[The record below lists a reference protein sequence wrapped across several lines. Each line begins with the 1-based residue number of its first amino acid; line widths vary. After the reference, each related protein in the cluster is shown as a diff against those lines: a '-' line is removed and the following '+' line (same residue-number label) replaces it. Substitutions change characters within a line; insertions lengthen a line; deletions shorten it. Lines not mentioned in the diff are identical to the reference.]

1 MGCTFPVFCDKQK
14 TRIKRRL
21 NGDHFLRMVTRVKGD
36 RDLDF
41 QRLMAVDDCNELV
54 SADEQVFEY
63 RRGLALA
70 AK

>member
-1 MGCTFPVFCDKQK
+1 MTYTLSQFCDKQK

-21 NGDHFLRMVTRVKGD
+21 NGDFFLRGVTRVKGD

-41 QRLMAVDDCNELV
+41 QRLMAVEDCEELRREDDCE
-54 SADEQVFEY
+54 FEY
-63 RRGLALA
+63 RRGPALA